1 MNAAALRNRSPASQ
15 GREGEVSCFFIIFN
29 ISEMFFMDGVQNVEL
44 HIRLCTRGSKG
55 E

>member
-15 GREGEVSCFFIIFN
+15 GREGEFFVLIYFN
-29 ISEMFFMDGVQNVEL
+29 ISEMFFMAGVQNAGL
-44 HIRLCTRGSKG
+44 HRLCIRGWKG